1 LVRRFWKQHVIFDL
15 AWFSFLHILLNAKG
29 ILVGLKGEGAGFQ
42 RGGSP
47 FLLSMLV
54 FYADWI
60 GSVPPCRF
68 CPWCAARL
76 STPTKVIPY
85 HAMLVSSARAASAST
100 ALPWHLTAR
109 SPRFLKSYRSKSL
122 ALLQRAFTITGTL
135 FKMDLQQ
142 QDSQQQDPQQQNSQQ
157 QDSQQ
162 QDSQQQDS
170 QQQDSQQQDPV
181 YRIEPLDAD
190 EVPPEYQGDRV
201 ASSRDRQSN
210 KVGRNDTR
218 RPSIP
223 KPPSRGATRR
233 DAGRKARRPAPPNDS
248 PSFASRLTGMLPTW
262 SPKRAFTRGG
272 SARHEQ
278 DEHRRQH
285 NTEYPEEE
293 FRGVDGTSEQMLM
306 YENDIMEGQQSFWE
320 ALEVKEHEWEERERQ
335 FQRHISL
342 ITRHFEESSHNLQAK
357 LRESESEKLVMREE
371 HNAFIRKQQ
380 EASFGQ
386 MESARWLPMD
396 EGKVM
401 HALDRLK
408 TDMRS
413 WAKATSFK
421 DSSRLRSF
429 AEAESAAFMQD
440 LAKVA
445 LVKNGQLPDGLS
457 TIARSPMLLLNAL
470 LAHSVYTS
478 LFRSPF
484 FFLGSNDPNGVS
496 NARPERILE
505 DIYERAQEGKSHLL
519 IPNCL
524 SLTALGN
531 QQDAHI
537 WRSQTLR
544 LLMPPLRNDATHAD
558 ADAEKQLR
566 FKTEDLIVQAAGRQ
580 ASAFLASPARYLIE
594 DNADTVLT
602 NKLNKI
608 YSDAAKLS
616 YTLWTRRT
624 QMRCFTLHEI
634 KHLAFDHES
643 PDFDPDNLVRFED
656 HEDLLKDKT
665 VTVIVHPL
673 LKVYGTDEAKDY
685 DQGRVWAKGVV
696 WLDSK
701 KSPV

>member
-1 LVRRFWKQHVIFDL
+1 
-15 AWFSFLHILLNAKG
+15 
-29 ILVGLKGEGAGFQ
+29 
-42 RGGSP
+42 
-47 FLLSMLV
+47 
-54 FYADWI
+54 
-60 GSVPPCRF
+60 
-68 CPWCAARL
+68 
-76 STPTKVIPY
+76 
-85 HAMLVSSARAASAST
+85 
-100 ALPWHLTAR
+100 
-109 SPRFLKSYRSKSL
+109 
-122 ALLQRAFTITGTL
+122 
-135 FKMDLQQ
+135 
-142 QDSQQQDPQQQNSQQ
+142 
-157 QDSQQ
+157 
-162 QDSQQQDS
+162 
-170 QQQDSQQQDPV
+170 
-181 YRIEPLDAD
+181 
-190 EVPPEYQGDRV
+190 
-201 ASSRDRQSN
+201 
-210 KVGRNDTR
+210 
-218 RPSIP
+218 
-223 KPPSRGATRR
+223 
-233 DAGRKARRPAPPNDS
+233 
-248 PSFASRLTGMLPTW
+248 MLPTW
-262 SPKRAFTRGG
+262 SPKRAFKKGG
-272 SARHEQ
+272 SEQHEQ
-278 DEHRRQH
+278 DGHRRQH

-293 FRGVDGTSEQMLM
+293 FHGVDGTSEQMLM
-306 YENDIMEGQQSFWE
+306 YENDTMEGQQSFRE
-320 ALEVKEHEWEERERQ
+320 SLEVKEHEWEERERQ
-335 FQRHISL
+335 LQHHISQ
-342 ITRHFEESSHNLQAK
+342 ITRRFEESSHNLQAK
-357 LRESESEKLVMREE
+357 LRESESVKLVMREE

-386 MESARWLPMD
+386 MKSARWLPMD

-401 HALDRLK
+401 HELDRLK

-421 DSSRLRSF
+421 DNSRLRSF
-429 AEAESAAFMQD
+429 AEVESAALMQD
-440 LAKVA
+440 LANVA
-445 LVKNGQLPDGLS
+445 LVENGQLPDGLS
-457 TIARSPMLLLNAL
+457 TIAKSPMLLLNAL

-478 LFRSPF
+478 FFRSPF
-484 FFLGSNDPNGVS
+484 FFLGNNDPNAAS

-544 LLMPPLRNDATHAD
+544 LLMPPLRNDATDAD

-566 FKTEDLIVQAAGRQ
+566 CTTEDSIAQAAGRQ

-594 DNADTVLT
+594 DNANTVLT
-602 NKLNKI
+602 NKFNKI

-616 YTLWTRRT
+616 YMLWTRRT

-634 KHLAFDHES
+634 EHLAFDHES

-656 HEDLLKDKT
+656 HEDHLKGKT

>member
-1 LVRRFWKQHVIFDL
+1 MR
-15 AWFSFLHILLNAKG
+15 
-29 ILVGLKGEGAGFQ
+29 
-42 RGGSP
+42 
-47 FLLSMLV
+47 
-54 FYADWI
+54 I
-60 GSVPPCRF
+60 GSEVSRRVDSAPGVPRPPPTIPCWFPRPKLHRPPLP
-68 CPWCAARL
+68 CPG
-76 STPTKVIPY
+76 
-85 HAMLVSSARAASAST
+85 T
-100 ALPWHLTAR
+100 AL
-109 SPRFLKSYRSKSL
+109 SPHFLKSYRGGKSL
-122 ALLQRAFTITGTL
+122 AFLQRAFTITGTL
-135 FKMDLQQ
+135 FKMDSQQ
-142 QDSQQQDPQQQNSQQ
+142 LDSQL

-162 QDSQQQDS
+162 QDSQQQNS
-170 QQQDSQQQDPV
+170 QQQNSQQRDPV

-201 ASSRDRQSN
+201 ASSRDRRSN

-218 RPSIP
+218 RRSIP
-223 KPPSRGATRR
+223 RDPFTPPSRGATRR
-233 DAGRKARRPAPPNDS
+233 DGGRGARRPAPPNDS

-262 SPKRAFTRGG
+262 SPKRAFTKGG
-272 SARHEQ
+272 SEQHEQ
-278 DEHRRQH
+278 DGHRRQH

-293 FRGVDGTSEQMLM
+293 FHGVDGTSEQMLM
-306 YENDIMEGQQSFWE
+306 CENDIMEGQQSFRE
-320 ALEVKEHEWEERERQ
+320 SLEVKEREWEERERQ
-335 FQRHISL
+335 LQRHISQ
-342 ITRHFEESSHNLQAK
+342 ITRHFEEGFHNLQTK

-380 EASFGQ
+380 EASFGR

-401 HALDRLK
+401 HELDRLK

-421 DSSRLRSF
+421 DNSRLRSF
-429 AEAESAAFMQD
+429 AEAESESAALMQE
-440 LAKVA
+440 LANVA
-445 LVKNGQLPDGLS
+445 LVENGQLPEGLS

-478 LFRSPF
+478 FFRSPF
-484 FFLGSNDPNGVS
+484 FFLGDNDPNAAS

-505 DIYERAQEGKSHLL
+505 DIYERAQEGKSNLL
-519 IPNCL
+519 VPNCL

-544 LLMPPLRNDATHAD
+544 LLKPPLRNDAIDAD

-566 FKTEDLIVQAAGRQ
+566 RTTEDSIAQAAGRQ

-594 DNADTVLT
+594 DNANTVLT
-602 NKLNKI
+602 NKFNKI

-656 HEDLLKDKT
+656 HEDHLKGKT